1 MGRRGP
7 PPLPS
12 TMKRARGT
20 LRADRESPAEPQ
32 GTPGVPD
39 PPRGL
44 DARERSEWTSL
55 GERLALMGVLQKEQ
69 VEALELLVR
78 AKVRYLRLAAK
89 VREMGEVLSD
99 AKGNLYRNPHAIAM
113 EKAEVEY
120 RRLLLEFGLTPAAAT
135 RVRADAAV
143 AENDDA
149 TARRF
154 FSLVTGGTKR
164 RRAPRGAEA

>member
-1 MGRRGP
+1 MGKRGP

-12 TMKRARGT
+12 AVKRARGT
-20 LRADRESPAEPQ
+20 YQPCRNSPAEPE

-44 DARERSEWTSL
+44 DARERREWAAI
-55 GERLALMGVLQKEQ
+55 GERLAGMGLLQQEQ

-78 AKVRYLRLAAK
+78 AKVRFLRLAAK
-89 VREMGEVLSD
+89 VRDMGEVLTSS
-99 AKGNLYRNPHAIAM
+99 KGDLYRNPHAIAM

-120 RRLLLEFGLTPAAAT
+120 RRLVIEFGLTPAAAT

-143 AENDDA
+143 AESDNA
-149 TARRF
+149 TAQRF
-154 FSLVTGGTKR
+154 FSLVTGGSPKR
-164 RRAPRGAEA
+164 QTRKRGDA

>member
-1 MGRRGP
+1 
-7 PPLPS
+7 
-12 TMKRARGT
+12 MKRARGT
-20 LRADRESPAEPQ
+20 YQPCRNSPAEPQ

-44 DARERSEWTSL
+44 DARERTEWAAL
-55 GERLALMGVLQKEQ
+55 GERLVLMGVLQVEQ

-89 VREMGEVLSD
+89 VREMGEVLTN
-99 AKGNLYRNPHAIAM
+99 ARGELYRNPHAIAM
-113 EKAEVEY
+113 ERAEVEY

-143 AENDDA
+143 AETDNA
-149 TARRF
+149 TAQRF
-154 FSLVTGGTKR
+154 FSLVTGGTPKR
-164 RRAPRGAEA
+164 RTRKGGDA